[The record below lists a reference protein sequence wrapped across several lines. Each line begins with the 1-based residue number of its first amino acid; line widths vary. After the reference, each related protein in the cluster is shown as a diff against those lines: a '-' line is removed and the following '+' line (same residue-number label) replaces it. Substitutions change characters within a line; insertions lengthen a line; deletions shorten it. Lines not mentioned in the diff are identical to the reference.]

1 MNDMFDINLL
11 SQIQALDRKFSVDKE
26 KSRLK
31 RKNADDHK
39 QKSVYRNESKAIKNT
54 TNHNENNFAE
64 EIESTHIN
72 INITV

>member
-39 QKSVYRNESKAIKNT
+39 QKSAYSNESKAIKNT
-54 TNHNENNFAE
+54 TNHNKNNFAE